1 MSSTEETVT
10 APSRSASLECL
21 LALSTVSISISV
33 WFAYAAR
40 DIKRISGQSLTP
52 FLWFFV
58 PLFAFVQP
66 VAFPL
71 FFSKLRTSE
80 NMVNQPGWSKAQ
92 DYLWMIVTFCVGMY
106 FIVVDFMPTSLSLN
120 LFVFAIYILLYL
132 PLFRRV
138 NKLRTQFKNQTAMY
152 RASGYNVPEWII
164 VTLLLPVMLIVYGYF
179 IWQGAD
185 RAMAEK
191 VPVGA
196 AIQDSDKRFS
206 LTLSQP
212 DWVIN
217 DIGSQSDGS
226 AIFEL
231 DGPLDDMWY
240 SVFYY
245 DKEERDFNDIAQ
257 SRLEEFT
264 GEFAQ
269 PSCESHISF
278 YQQTL
283 FLRADIVCVSKQG
296 LDAEVYLA
304 TLIEGDSSLV
314 EVTGYLAV
322 STIELDDYKQA
333 FVNDA
338 QGLVNY
344 DQ

>member
-1 MSSTEETVT
+1 MSSPEETVT
-10 APSRSASLECL
+10 APSRSAILESL

-33 WFAYAAR
+33 WFAFAAR
-40 DIKRISGQSLTP
+40 DIKRITGQSLTP

-58 PLFAFVQP
+58 PLFALVQP

-71 FFSKLRTSE
+71 FFSKLRVAE
-80 NMVNQPGWSKAQ
+80 QKVNLSGWTRAQ
-92 DYLWMIVTFCVGMY
+92 EYAWMFLTFGVGMY
-106 FIVVDFMPTSLSLN
+106 FIAVEFIATTLAIN
-120 LFVFAIYILLYL
+120 LFVFVIYILLYF
-132 PLFRRV
+132 PLYRRL
-138 NKLRTQFKNQTAMY
+138 NSLRSKFKHHSAMY

-164 VTLLLPVMLIVYGYF
+164 VTVLLPVMVIVYGYF
-179 IWQGAD
+179 IWQSLD
-185 RAMAEK
+185 RVLAEK
-191 VPVGA
+191 VPTGA
-196 AIQDSDKRFS
+196 VVHDIDNRFS
-206 LTLSQP
+206 LTLTQS
-212 DWVIN
+212 DWVIT
-217 DIGSQSDGS
+217 DIGTQSDGS

-245 DKEERDFNDIAQ
+245 DSGDHEFNDIAQ

-264 GEFAQ
+264 GALIE
-269 PSCESHISF
+269 PSCESHTSF

-283 FLRADIVCVSKQG
+283 FLRADIVCESKQG

-304 TLIEGDSSLV
+304 TVIEGENSLI
-314 EVTGYLAV
+314 EVTGYLAIT
-322 STIELDDYKQA
+322 TIELDDYKKA

-338 QGLVNY
+338 QGLVNH

>member
-1 MSSTEETVT
+1 MSSTEGTVT
-10 APSRSASLECL
+10 APSRSAILESL
-21 LALSTVSISISV
+21 LAFCTVSISISV
-33 WFAYAAR
+33 WFSYAAR
-40 DIKRISGQSLTP
+40 DIKRITGQSLTP

-58 PLFAFVQP
+58 PLFALVQP

-71 FFSKLRTSE
+71 FFSYLRAAE
-80 NMVNQPGWSKAQ
+80 GKANQLGWSKAQ
-92 DYLWMIVTFCVGMY
+92 EYTWMAVTFSVGMY
-106 FIVVDFMPTSLSLN
+106 FIVVDFIPTSLSLN
-120 LFVFAIYILLYL
+120 LFVFFIYILLYL
-132 PLFRRV
+132 PLYRRV
-138 NKLRTQFKNQTAMY
+138 NRLRTQFENQTAMY

-164 VTLLLPVMLIVYGYF
+164 VTLFLPVMLSVYGYF
-179 IWQGAD
+179 IWQGVD
-185 RAMAEK
+185 RVMAEK
-191 VPVGA
+191 APVGA
-196 AIQDSDKRFS
+196 VIQDSDKRFS

-264 GEFAQ
+264 GEFAK
-269 PSCESHISF
+269 PSCESHVSF

-296 LDAEVYLA
+296 LDSEVYLA
-304 TLIEGDSSLV
+304 TLIEGEGSLV

-322 STIELDDYKQA
+322 STIELDDYQQA
-333 FVNDA
+333 FISDA